1 MLLSLLEFY
10 FIHWSHVQG
19 NKYAN
24 LDTKASNLW
33 LFLHSCP
40 GSSLL
45 GGQVG
50 GLIACLLSVNADFP

>member
-45 GGQVG
+45 GVPWVAKE
-50 GLIACLLSVNADFP
+50 IKPVNSKGNQP